1 MTELADVVTAAQQ
14 VAQTPGRRAKV
25 ETLAALLGELDP
37 DEVVPAVG
45 MLVGSPRQGRTGVG
59 WRTLASSRPEPATS
73 PTLTVLDVDAAL
85 ERLAGATGAGS
96 SASRAATLAE
106 LFGRATAAEQDFLG
120 RVLLGDM
127 RTGALDA
134 VVLDA
139 VAAATG
145 VPVAAVRRAAMLT
158 GDAGETARL
167 ALAGGDLDAIGLT
180 PGVPVLPM
188 LAGTAA
194 SAGEAVAVAGESS
207 VEAKLDGARLQV
219 HRVDGVVTAYTRS
232 LADITPRVPE
242 VVALVESLPGGDLIL
257 DGETL
262 RLGEDGKAK
271 PFQDTMSR
279 FGRQSGGGAEAGS
292 LSTFFFDLL
301 HADGEDLLEE
311 PLRRRRQLLAER
323 VGPHL
328 VPGEVTA
335 DPAVAQRVLDEAIDA
350 GHEGVVVKGIESPY
364 EAGRRGKRWLKVKPV
379 HTYDLVVL
387 AAEWGYG
394 RRQGLL
400 SNLHLGA
407 RDPEGEHGPAGGFVM
422 VGKTFK
428 GLTDALLRWQT
439 EYYPSIAVRE
449 STGVVWVEPTTVV
462 EIAIDGVQRSS
473 RYPGGVALRFARVKR
488 YRTDDDAK
496 PPDQADTIDTLR
508 ALLR

>member
-1 MTELADVVTAAQQ
+1 MLRVVEVAEEVAA
-14 VAQTPGRRAKV
+14 TSSKRAKV
-25 ETLAALLGELDP
+25 ASLAGLLRELEP

-45 MLVGSPRQGRTGVG
+45 MLVGRPRQGRTGVG
-59 WRTLASSRPEPATS
+59 WRTLSSVRGEPS
-73 PTLTVLDVDAAL
+73 PTATLTVLDVDLALQALAQAGGSGSAAVRTETL
-85 ERLAGATGAGS
+85 QALLA
-96 SASRAATLAE
+96 AATS
-106 LFGRATAAEQDFLG
+106 AEQDFLT

-134 VVLDA
+134 AVLDA

-145 VPVAAVRRAAMLT
+145 IAATTVRRAAMLT
-158 GDAGETARL
+158 GAVAETARL
-167 ALAGGDLDAIGLT
+167 ALAGADLGAIGLT

-194 SAGEAVAVAGESS
+194 TASEAVATAGEAS

-219 HRVDGVVTAYTRS
+219 HRTGGTVRAYTRS
-232 LADITPRVPE
+232 LADITDRVPE
-242 VVALVESLPGGDLIL
+242 VVALVESFPGGDLIL

-271 PFQDTMSR
+271 PFAETMSR
-279 FGRQSGGGAEAGS
+279 FGRHTEVAGQPAS
-292 LSTFFFDLL
+292 HLSTFFFDML
-301 HADGEDLLEE
+301 HADGEDLLGV
-311 PLRRRRQLLAER
+311 PLGRRRELLAQR
-323 VGPHL
+323 VGAHL
-328 VPGEVTA
+328 VPGEVTD
-335 DPAVAQRVLDEAIDA
+335 DPEVAERVLAEALAA
-350 GHEGVVVKGIESPY
+350 GHEGVVVKGIDSTY

-379 HTYDLVVL
+379 LTFDLVVL
-387 AAEWGYG
+387 GAEWGYG
-394 RRQGLL
+394 RRTGWL

-407 RDPEGEHGPAGGFVM
+407 RDPEGEFGEAGGFVM

-439 EYYPSIAVRE
+439 EYFPTIARPGPG
-449 STGVVWVEPTTVV
+449 TPGVVMVEPSTVV
-462 EIAIDGVQRSS
+462 EIAIDGVQRST

-488 YRTDDDAK
+488 YRTGAHAK
-496 PPDQADTIDTLR
+496 PPAEADTIDSLR